1 MNENQYYL
9 EDSDIGKIKIIR
21 KKGIKNFNIRLK
33 PFDPVTLTAP
43 NRASNHQILDVI
55 FRKKAWILEK
65 QKINRTIENARTTF
79 EENSIIKTYSS
90 TFTIKK
96 GNTNRMQ
103 LQGSKPEF
111 RILVPEKISTKTPE
125 FQEGIREIIHFVLRS
140 EAKLYLPKRVHELAS
155 KFDFRYGKLS
165 FRNNK
170 SRWGS
175 CSNRGNISLNI
186 HLMRLPE
193 HCIDYIIIHELC
205 HTKHPNHGP
214 GFKNLL
220 YTIMP
225 EAPKIEK
232 ELRNYRTQIY

>member
-1 MNENQYYL
+1 MNENYYYL
-9 EDSDIGKIKIIR
+9 EDSDIGKIKVIK

-33 PFDPVTLTAP
+33 PFEPVTLTAP
-43 NRASNHQILDVI
+43 NRASKHQINDVI
-55 FRKKAWILEK
+55 LRKKGWIIEK
-65 QKINRTIENARTTF
+65 QKINSTIENTRTTF
-79 EENSIIKTYSS
+79 DQNSIIKTYSS
-90 TFTIKK
+90 TFKIKK
-96 GNTNRMQ
+96 TTVNRIQ
-103 LQGSKPEF
+103 LHGSKPDYT
-111 RILVPEKISTKTPE
+111 ILVPLELPMNTPE
-125 FQEGIREIIHFVLRS
+125 FQENIREIIHFVLRS
-140 EAKLYLPKRVHELAS
+140 EAKYYLPKRVEDLA
-155 KFDFRYGKLS
+155 KKYDFRYGKLT

-232 ELRNYRTQIY
+232 EMRNYRTQIY